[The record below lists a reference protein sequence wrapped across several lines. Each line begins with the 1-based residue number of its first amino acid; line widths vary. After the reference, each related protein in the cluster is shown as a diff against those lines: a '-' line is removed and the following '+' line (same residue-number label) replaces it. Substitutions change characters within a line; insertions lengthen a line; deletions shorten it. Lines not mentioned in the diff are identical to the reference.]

1 MNNNKMYD
9 EKVYC
14 CCYKYHT
21 KQSIC
26 CLGMADSENTTM
38 TFDNGGKRKEFMKSH
53 CYPPDERKRC
63 VLYQPLYKENEDKP
77 DEDQ

>member
-1 MNNNKMYD
+1 MNGNQMHD
-9 EKVYC
+9 EKALC

-21 KQSIC
+21 NHSIY
-26 CLGMADSENTTM
+26 CLGMAGTNGNTVQ
-38 TFDNGGKRKEFMKSH
+38 FSNPARRKEFMKVH

-63 VLYQPLYKENEDKP
+63 VLYQTLYKENEDQP